1 MDECWPNM
9 RRAAAIEGRG
19 GRMRTFIARST
30 LTFLIVGPI
39 ASQPLAA
46 QRAANGSVEGT
57 VARWIT
63 TRAVQAAKVSLV
75 QLESDASNTVTA
87 AVDPRGRYRVDSLPV
102 GAYLVQVSHPTLDS
116 LDVTLPPGRLAITA
130 GRTTRSDFSLPSADR
145 LRKIVCPG
153 VSLGAEK
160 AVIAGRA
167 IDAETDAPLVG
178 AKVVAGWSEITVDGK
193 ARKIEMKQQRAVVST
208 GPGGEYRLCGVP
220 AAKVIGLQLQHDG
233 RAGTATRLSVS
244 PEEGV
249 VVRNFSLSLRS
260 APTIAALDSI
270 ESLAATP
277 RPESTS
283 ETEPVRSEL
292 ALTGNAALVGVVRS
306 RGQLLRGAE
315 VRVRHA
321 RSTAVTDA
329 AGSFVLDSLPA
340 GTQMLLVRHLG
351 YALVELPIELR
362 PARRTEL
369 NVQMTRAVALD
380 SVRVVAKRP
389 SLAEFEFNRRTQLQG
404 HFLTLSEIQRAKV
417 KQTSELLP
425 LLGGYVM
432 MGRGRLVKMKETA
445 FDPPGTHSC
454 KAANVVIDGVE
465 GLEVDDVLPNQIA
478 GIELY
483 KNAASAPLQY
493 AGRANCGLIVIWLRP
508 GPRWQG
514 WKGFFSEPAKLQ
526 YNGYP

>member
-1 MDECWPNM
+1 
-9 RRAAAIEGRG
+9 
-19 GRMRTFIARST
+19 MRTVVVVTA
-30 LTFLIVGPI
+30 LTFLI
-39 ASQPLAA
+39 ASQPLVA
-46 QRAANGSVEGT
+46 QQAPNGRLEGT
-57 VARWIT
+57 IAPWIA

-75 QLESDASNTVTA
+75 QLESETSNTVTA
-87 AVDPRGRYRVDSLPV
+87 PVDPRGRYRMDSLPV
-102 GAYLVQVSHPTLDS
+102 GTYLVQVSHPTLDS
-116 LDVTLPPGRLAITA
+116 LDVTLPPGRLVIAA
-130 GRTTRSDFSLPSADR
+130 GKTTRSDFSLPSAER
-145 LRKIVCPG
+145 LRTIVCPG
-153 VSLGAEK
+153 VSLGPGK
-160 AVIAGRA
+160 VVIAGRA
-167 IDAETDAPLVG
+167 VDAETDVPLVG
-178 AKVVAGWSEITVDGK
+178 AKVVAGWTEITIESK
-193 ARKIEMKQQRAVVST
+193 ARKLEMKQQRAVVST

-220 AAKVIGLQLQHDG
+220 VSKIIGLQLQHEG

-249 VVRNFSLSLRS
+249 AVRNFSLSLRS

-270 ESLAATP
+270 EALPTVRTDAS
-277 RPESTS
+277 S
-283 ETEPVRSEL
+283 ETERARGEL
-292 ALTGNAALVGVVRS
+292 ALTGKAKLAGTVRSS
-306 RGQLLRGAE
+306 RGQLLAGAE

-321 RSTAVTDA
+321 RSTAVTDV
-329 AGSFVLDSLPA
+329 AGGFALDSLPA
-340 GTQMLLVRHLG
+340 GTQMLLVRQLG
-351 YALVELPIELR
+351 YAPVELPVELR
-362 PARRTEL
+362 PERRVEL

-389 SLAEFEFNRRTQLQG
+389 SLAEFEYNRRTQLQG

-425 LLGGYVM
+425 LLGGYTM

-514 WKGFFSEPAKLQ
+514 WKALLT
-526 YNGYP
+526 

>member
-1 MDECWPNM
+1 
-9 RRAAAIEGRG
+9 
-19 GRMRTFIARST
+19 MRTVVAAT
-30 LTFLIVGPI
+30 ALAFLV
-39 ASQPLAA
+39 ASPPLAA
-46 QRAANGSVEGT
+46 QRAANGSLEGT
-57 VARWIT
+57 VAHWIT

-75 QLESDASNTVTA
+75 QLESEASNTLTT

-116 LDVTLPPGRLAITA
+116 LDVTLPPGRLAIVA

-145 LRKIVCPG
+145 LRAIVCPG
-153 VSLGAEK
+153 VSLGREK

-167 IDAETDAPLVG
+167 VDAETNAPLVG
-178 AKVVAGWSEITVDGK
+178 AKIVAGWSEITVDGK

-220 AAKVIGLQLQHDG
+220 VSKIIGLQLQHAG
-233 RAGTATRLSVS
+233 RAGPATRLSVS

-249 VVRNFSLSLRS
+249 GVRNFSLSLRS

-270 ESLAATP
+270 ESLTATP
-277 RPESTS
+277 RSDS
-283 ETEPVRSEL
+283 ASQTEPVRGEL

-306 RGQLLRGAE
+306 SRGQLLVGAE

-351 YALVELPIELR
+351 YALVERPVELR
-362 PARRTEL
+362 PERRVEL

-514 WKGFFSEPAKLQ
+514 WKALLGGDPAKLQ